1 MRRQTILAAVS
12 TLALFSAVPAL
23 AQSTDTRPVPTLA
36 VGTEVQGALTNDD
49 AVGVED
55 EYRYDTYRFRATA
68 GQRLEFTMRSVAF
81 DTYLAIYEDGRDEA
95 LASDDDGLGQE
106 TDSRLRFTAEKDGDY
121 LLHARTLSGLE
132 GGDYSLSLTER
143 PPAAAVPSPSAIALA
158 QTIEGSLASDDP
170 ETDEGGNY
178 DAYAFTA
185 EAGQRFTLDLV
196 SDAFDPVVRVGRMQG
211 DVFTELA
218 MNDDGPDMGLNSRL
232 VFEAPEAGEYIVRA
246 TPLSDSGTGDY
257 KLTLSEGPA
266 PIQATAIAIGDTV
279 TGELAETDGRS
290 VDGYPADSYR
300 FSGQEGQRVRI
311 DMTSSDFDSYLE
323 LFDDAETSLATDDD
337 GGPEGL
343 NSRLNFTLPK
353 TGSYVIQARGFS
365 EATGDYTLKLSEVEP
380 DRPPQP
386 LAFGATVQGEI
397 GDTDNED
404 GDGRHFEAY
413 SFTVTEGQRIRAIM
427 RSGDFDTYLQ
437 IGNAEGE
444 FSMLGSDDDGLAE
457 GTDSRLDFT
466 IPSAGTYVL
475 RASPLGSDG
484 EGLYSLELID
494 RGPQPRPGSLL
505 IGSTARGS
513 LSETDATAADNSF
526 YDAYRV
532 TLKEGEELI
541 LTMVSNEFDSVVFI
555 GRNQDGSD
563 FEVLGSD
570 DDGLSDTHA
579 KLEWKAPAD
588 GTYEIRAGSFAQGQT
603 GSYALMVEKKP

>member
-12 TLALFSAVPAL
+12 ALALFSAVPAL
-23 AQSTDTRPVPTLA
+23 AQSTATSPVATLD
-36 VGTEVQGALTNDD
+36 VGTEVQGALTTDD
-49 AVGVED
+49 AVGAED
-55 EYRYDTYRFRATA
+55 DYRYDTYRFRATA
-68 GQRLEFTMRSVAF
+68 GQRLEFTLRSDAF
-81 DTYLAIYEDGRDEA
+81 DAYLAIYEAGRDEA
-95 LASDDDGLGQE
+95 LATDDDGLGGG

-132 GGDYSLSLTER
+132 GGDYTLSLTER
-143 PPAAAVPSPSAIALA
+143 PPLAPVPEPGTIALG
-158 QTIEGSLASDDP
+158 QTRDGTLGNDDP
-170 ETDEGGNY
+170 EADEGGNY
-178 DAYAFTA
+178 DAYVFTA
-185 EAGQRFTLDLV
+185 EAGQRLTFDLI
-196 SDAFDPVVRVGRMQG
+196 SSAFDPVVRVGRMEG
-211 DVFTELA
+211 GVFTELA
-218 MNDDGPDMGLNSRL
+218 MNDDGPDTELNSRL
-232 VFEAPEAGEYIVRA
+232 IFVAPESGTYSVRA
-246 TPLSDSGTGDY
+246 TALSDSGAGDY
-257 KLTLSEGPA
+257 KLSLSEGPA
-266 PIQATAIAIGDTV
+266 PVVATAIAIGDTV
-279 TGELAETDGRS
+279 QGELADGDGRS
-290 VDGYPADSYR
+290 ADGYAADSYR
-300 FSGQEGQRVRI
+300 FEGREGQRIRI
-311 DMTSSDFDSYLE
+311 DMTAPDFDSYLE

-343 NSRLNFTLPK
+343 NSRLNFTLPR
-353 TGSYVIQARGFS
+353 TGTYVIQARGFS
-365 EATGDYTLKLSEVEP
+365 NATGDYTLKLSEIEP
-380 DRPPQP
+380 DRPPQ
-386 LAFGATVQGEI
+386 AIAYGTTVQGEI

-404 GDGRHFEAY
+404 GDGRHFEVY
-413 SFTVTEGQRIRAIM
+413 SFTATEGQRIRAIM

-444 FSMLGSDDDGLAE
+444 FSMLASDDDGLGE
-457 GTDSRLDFT
+457 GTDSRLDFAV
-466 IPSAGTYVL
+466 PAVGTYVL
-475 RASPLGSDG
+475 RASPLGGDDD
-484 EGLYSLELID
+484 GLYSLELID

-555 GRNQDGSD
+555 GRDQEGSE

>member
-12 TLALFSAVPAL
+12 ALALFSAVPAL
-23 AQSTDTRPVPTLA
+23 AQSTATSPVATLD
-36 VGTEVQGALTNDD
+36 VGTEVQGALTTDD

-55 EYRYDTYRFRATA
+55 DYRYDTYRFRATA
-68 GQRLEFTMRSVAF
+68 GQRLEFTLRSDAF
-81 DTYLAIYEDGRDEA
+81 DAYLAIYEDGRDEA
-95 LASDDDGLGQE
+95 LATDDDGLGSG

-132 GGDYSLSLTER
+132 GGDYTLSLTER
-143 PPAAAVPSPSAIALA
+143 PPVAPVPEPGTIALG
-158 QTIEGSLASDDP
+158 QTRDGTLDNEDP
-170 ETDEGGNY
+170 EVDEGGNY
-178 DAYAFTA
+178 DAYVFTA
-185 EAGQRFTLDLV
+185 DAGQRLTFDLV
-196 SDAFDPVVRVGRMQG
+196 SSAFDPVVRVGRMEG
-211 DVFTELA
+211 GVFTELA
-218 MNDDGPDMGLNSRL
+218 MNDDGPDTELNSRL
-232 VFEAPEAGEYIVRA
+232 IFAAPSSGSYVVRA
-246 TPLSDSGTGDY
+246 TALSDSGAGEY
-257 KLTLSEGPA
+257 KLSLSDGPA
-266 PIQATAIAIGDTV
+266 PVVATAIAIGDTV
-279 TGELAETDGRS
+279 QGELADGDGRS
-290 VDGYPADSYR
+290 ADGYAADSYR
-300 FSGQEGQRVRI
+300 FQGREGQRIRI
-311 DMTSSDFDSYLE
+311 DLTAPDFDSYLE
-323 LFDDAETSLATDDD
+323 LFDDAEASLATDDD

-343 NSRLNFTLPK
+343 NSRLNFTLPR
-353 TGSYVIQARGFS
+353 TGAYVIQARGFS
-365 EATGDYTLKLSEVEP
+365 DATGDYTLKLSEIEP
-380 DRPPQP
+380 DRPPQ
-386 LAFGATVQGEI
+386 AIAYGTTVQGEI

-413 SFTVTEGQRIRAIM
+413 SFTATEGQRIRAIM

-444 FSMLGSDDDGLAE
+444 FSMLASDDDGLGE
-457 GTDSRLDFT
+457 GTDSRLDFAV
-466 IPSAGTYVL
+466 PADGTYVL
-475 RASPLGSDG
+475 RASPLGGDDD
-484 EGLYSLELID
+484 GLYSLELID

-555 GRNQDGSD
+555 GRDQDGSE

>member
-23 AQSTDTRPVPTLA
+23 AQSTGAPPVASLE
-36 VGTEVQGALTNDD
+36 VGSEVQGALTADD

-55 EYRYDTYRFRATA
+55 EYRYDAYSFRAAA
-68 GQRLEFTMRSVAF
+68 GQRLEFTLRSEAF
-81 DTYLAIYEDGRDEA
+81 DAYLAIYEDGLDEA
-95 LASDDDGLGQE
+95 VASDDDGLDDS
-106 TDSRLRFTAEKDGDY
+106 TDSRLRFTAKQSGTY
-121 LLHARTLSGLE
+121 RLHARTLSGLE
-132 GGDYSLSLTER
+132 GGDYSLALTEL
-143 PPAAAVPSPSAIALA
+143 PPPGPVPEPSAIALG
-158 QTIEGSLASDDP
+158 QMLDGTLASDDP
-170 ETDEGGNY
+170 ETDEGGTY
-178 DAYAFTA
+178 DAYRFTA
-185 EAGQRFTLDLV
+185 QAGQRVTFDLT
-196 SDAFDPVVRVGRMQG
+196 SEAFDPVVRVGRMEG
-211 DVFTELA
+211 EVFTELG

-232 VFEAPEAGEYIVRA
+232 IFAAPDAGDYIVRV
-246 TPLSDSGTGDY
+246 TSLSDAGVGDY
-257 KLTLSEGPA
+257 ALNLSEGPA
-266 PIQATAIAIGDTV
+266 PVAATPIAIGDEV
-279 TGELAETDGRS
+279 SGELEDGDGRS
-290 VDGYPADSYR
+290 ADGYATDTYR
-300 FSGQEGQRVRI
+300 FEGREGQRVRI
-311 DMTSSDFDSYLE
+311 DMTASDFDSYLE

-343 NSRLNFTLPK
+343 NARINFTLPK

-365 EATGDYTLKLSEVEP
+365 EATGNYTLKLSEVEP

-386 LAFGATVQGEI
+386 LAFEATVQGEI

-413 SFTVTEGQRIRAIM
+413 SFAATEGQRIRAIM

-444 FSMLGSDDDGLAE
+444 FSTLASDDDGLAE

-466 IPSAGTYVL
+466 IPSDGTYVL

-505 IGSTARGS
+505 VGSTARGT
-513 LSETDATAADNSF
+513 LTETDATAADNSF

-532 TLKEGEELI
+532 TLKEDDELVI
-541 LTMVSNEFDSVVFI
+541 TMVSNEFDSVVFV
-555 GRNQDGSD
+555 GRDQEGG
-563 FEVLGSD
+563 ELEILGSD

>member
-132 GGDYSLSLTER
+132 GGDYSLSLAER

-158 QTIEGSLASDDP
+158 QTIDGSLASDDP

-232 VFEAPEAGEYIVRA
+232 VFAAPEAGEYIVRA

-257 KLTLSEGPA
+257 KLSLSEGTA

-279 TGELAETDGRS
+279 TGELAGTDGGS

-413 SFTVTEGQRIRAIM
+413 SFTATEGQRIRAIM

-466 IPSAGTYVL
+466 IPSDGTYVL

-555 GRNQDGSD
+555 GRDQDGSD

>member
-23 AQSTDTRPVPTLA
+23 AQSTGAPPVASLE
-36 VGTEVQGALTNDD
+36 VGSEVQGALTADD

-55 EYRYDTYRFRATA
+55 EYRYDAYSFRAAA
-68 GQRLEFTMRSVAF
+68 GQRLEFTLRSEAF
-81 DTYLAIYEDGRDEA
+81 DAYLAIYEDGLDEA
-95 LASDDDGLGQE
+95 VASDDDGLDDS
-106 TDSRLRFTAEKDGDY
+106 TDSRLRFTAKQSGTY
-121 LLHARTLSGLE
+121 RLHARTLSGLE
-132 GGDYSLSLTER
+132 GGDYSLALTEL
-143 PPAAAVPSPSAIALA
+143 PPPGPVPEPSAIALG
-158 QTIEGSLASDDP
+158 QMLDGTLASDDP
-170 ETDEGGNY
+170 ETDEGGTY
-178 DAYAFTA
+178 DAYRFTA
-185 EAGQRFTLDLV
+185 QAGQRFTFDLT
-196 SDAFDPVVRVGRMQG
+196 SEAFDPVVRVGRMEG
-211 DVFTELA
+211 EAFTELG

-232 VFEAPEAGEYIVRA
+232 IFAAPDAGDYIVRV
-246 TPLSDSGTGDY
+246 TSLSDAGAGTY
-257 KLTLSEGPA
+257 MLSLSEGPA
-266 PIQATAIAIGDTV
+266 PVAATPIAIGDEV
-279 TGELAETDGRS
+279 SGELEDGDGRS
-290 VDGYPADSYR
+290 ADGYATDTYR
-300 FSGQEGQRVRI
+300 FEGREGQRVRI
-311 DMTSSDFDSYLE
+311 DMTASDFDSYLE

-343 NSRLNFTLPK
+343 NARINFTLPK
-353 TGSYVIQARGFS
+353 TGAYVIQARGFS
-365 EATGDYTLKLSEVEP
+365 DATGNYTLKLSEVEP

-386 LAFGATVQGEI
+386 LAFEATVQGEI

-413 SFTVTEGQRIRAIM
+413 SFAATEGQRIRAIM

-444 FSMLGSDDDGLAE
+444 FSTLGSDDDGLAE

-466 IPSAGTYVL
+466 IPSDGTYVL

-505 IGSTARGS
+505 VGSTARGT
-513 LSETDATAADNSF
+513 LTETDATAADNSF

-532 TLKEGEELI
+532 TLKEDDELI
-541 LTMVSNEFDSVVFI
+541 ITMVSNEFDSVVFV
-555 GRNQDGSD
+555 GRDQEGG
-563 FEVLGSD
+563 ELEILGSD